1 MKNKCDIKLYLIFI
15 SIIILIIYYIIRN
28 YHLKKNI
35 IKQRANN
42 NKMLEYKNL
51 KIPIHLN
58 LLNSNHIENFENNE
72 RDKCVNESNLYFIYL
87 STNHLEQ
94 ELYKPDPIWTNDT
107 FCIYKTKPIVSLN
120 QTLKDGNQGE
130 NNYYYSLGDVI
141 LFKDYSKYLKLQEKQ
156 EKDNGKEYFMNK
168 DEKPL
173 KGDKHIKN
181 YNQPGIK
188 GLKILVKNG
197 KKPVGFSPNPVAK
210 IKQDNGETLWI
221 WEPIAP
227 KGYKFLGHYV
237 SINPNPVVP
246 NIDNC
251 NIRCVPE
258 YCLKETNI
266 LKTDIVISK
275 DIITPNRIYLVSHG
289 KYFKGTKITVKEE
302 TELDIKSHE
311 LTKDCIRFEIDENDK
326 QLDINILYKNVKK
339 NNELNELESYHYN
352 LFKTDFEKHFEGILL
367 NNPDFLLNNFTNN
380 PDDYFYN
387 IQSKRY
393 SFNSSVVKKNEVGL
407 IVKLKKRKFG
417 YNELKSADLYSAIL
431 KAIKNKKL
439 DFSIVINGKVYHFQC
454 SNNIV
459 AQTNNNDDFNGFK
472 NTAKTPGQSSDII
485 EGNAPSCVNF
495 DSPSDT
501 CLENDHKF
509 INELYYG
516 PKKILQ
522 LDNYRKTNKDI
533 YKDMYNDFHK

>member
-28 YHLKKNI
+28 YHFKNNI
-35 IKQRANN
+35 IKQRTTD
-42 NKMLEYKNL
+42 NKILEYNNL

-58 LLNSNHIENFENNE
+58 FLKLNHIEKFENNE
-72 RDKCVNESNLYFIYL
+72 NNETSKNQCIRENNLYFIYL
-87 STNHLEQ
+87 STKHLEQ
-94 ELYKPDPIWTNDT
+94 TLYKPEPIWTNDT
-107 FCIYKTKPIVSLN
+107 FCIYKTRPILSLN
-120 QTLKDGNQGE
+120 QTLNEGNQGE

-141 LFKDYSKYLKLQEKQ
+141 LFKDYSTYIKLLGKNNETMDEKKNENNNKK
-156 EKDNGKEYFMNK
+156 EKEFFMNK
-168 DEKPL
+168 EETPL
-173 KGDKHIKN
+173 KGDKYIKN

-197 KKPVGFSPNPVAK
+197 RKPVGFSPNPVAK
-210 IKQDNGETLWI
+210 IKQGNGETLWI

-227 KGYKFLGHYV
+227 KGYKFLGHCV

-246 NIDNC
+246 NIDTC

-258 YCLKETNI
+258 YCLKEINI

-275 DIITPNRIYLVSHG
+275 DIIIPNRIYLVSNG
-289 KYFKGTKITVKEE
+289 KYFKGTKITLKEE
-302 TELDIKSHE
+302 TDLYIKSHE

-339 NNELNELESYHYN
+339 NSEMNELEPYHYD
-352 LFKTDFEKHFEGILL
+352 LFKSDFEKHFEGILL

-393 SFNSSVVKKNEVGL
+393 LFNSSVVKKNEVGL

-417 YNELKSADLYSAIL
+417 YNELKSTDLYSAIF
-431 KAIKNKKL
+431 KAITNKKL
-439 DFSIVINGKVYHFQC
+439 DFSIVINGKVYNFEC
-454 SNNIV
+454 SINVV
-459 AQTNNNDDFNGFK
+459 AQEKIN
-472 NTAKTPGQSSDII
+472 I

-495 DSPSDT
+495 NSPSDT
-501 CLENDHKF
+501 CLEEDYNK
-509 INELYYG
+509 INKLYYG
-516 PKKILQ
+516 SSDIPLIV
-522 LDNYRKTNKDI
+522 DKTV
-533 YKDMYNDFHK
+533 YKTLHTTFTT